1 LSLGMKFEPGLI
13 ELPASADGAAP
24 TAGPAAGQS

>member
-13 ELPASADGAAP
+13 ELPASGDGAAP
-24 TAGPAAGQS
+24 TAAPAAGQQ